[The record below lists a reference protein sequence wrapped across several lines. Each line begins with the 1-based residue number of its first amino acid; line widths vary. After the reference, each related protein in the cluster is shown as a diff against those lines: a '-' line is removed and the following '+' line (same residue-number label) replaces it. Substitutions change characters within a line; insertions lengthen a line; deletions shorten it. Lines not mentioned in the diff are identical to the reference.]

1 MKMKTMKISLLLT
14 KLMVF
19 TAIIVLFTSCA
30 SIIREEKD
38 EFTISDIDTTFQNY
52 VKNSPS
58 NEDRGVVFPSS
69 REILVERSVTQ
80 RDSSFTRYYPD
91 FIRLGLFESI
101 GIVGGDPKHAIGTGL
116 FGVFPMGNITDAFRG
131 EDDKVFT
138 GGIYRIGISEI
149 RLRWFRDS
157 KNWTLGTHGVEFII
171 PDARAENILI
181 SVLPIYVRKR
191 FFLREEIPYIAFTPS
206 FGIGLVP
213 SQYINLSG
221 SLDIGSIGGLNLRA
235 YLGLA
240 VGVNTTETPQIKQND
255 YTDKAQTIACPYAG
269 LGISFLDFL
278 NLVPETFVEWK
289 DHEHSAWQ
297 IGLIELGLHYTNS
310 ERSVFADTIASK
322 VLKGFDI
329 EIAKTN
335 LALPFGNNR
344 FYAGV
349 SLLHFL
355 GMGMNSW
362 GLGILPLRFGYWHT
376 LIEDELTITPF
387 MELGMYPTKYL
398 NVSGELN
405 LQLSESLNLGI
416 RTGYITGSSDEI
428 SGGSFVENFGRSTSF
443 SNFYFGLGIRLQNRI
458 FFQHHLRY
466 NRPELP
472 LEPKKY

>member
-1 MKMKTMKISLLLT
+1 MKISLLLA
-14 KLMVF
+14 KLLVF
-19 TAIIVLFTSCA
+19 SAIIVFFTSCA
-30 SIIREEKD
+30 SITREEKD
-38 EFTISDIDTTFQNY
+38 EFTITDIDTTFQSY
-52 VKNSPS
+52 VKNSP
-58 NEDRGVVFPSS
+58 NNQDRGVVFPSS

-80 RDSSFTRYYPD
+80 RDSSFTRFYPD

-101 GIVGGDPKHAIGTGL
+101 GTIGGDPDYGIGTGL
-116 FGVFPMGNITDAFRG
+116 FGIFPMGNISSSFRG
-131 EDDKVFT
+131 EKDKIFA
-138 GGIYRIGISEI
+138 GGIYRIGISEV
-149 RLRWFRDS
+149 RLRWFRDA
-157 KNWTLGTHGVEFII
+157 KNWTIGTHAAEFII
-171 PDARAENILI
+171 PDARAENMLI

-206 FGIGLVP
+206 FGIGPAP

-240 VGVNTTETPQIKQND
+240 VGINTSESPQIKQND
-255 YTDKAQTIACPYAG
+255 YTDETQAIAYPYAG

-278 NLVPETFVEWK
+278 NLVPETMVEWK

-297 IGLIELGLHYTNS
+297 IGLLEFGLHYTDANK
-310 ERSVFADTIASK
+310 SVFADTIAQK
-322 VLKGFDI
+322 VFKGFDL

-349 SLLHFL
+349 SLLHFMGL
-355 GMGMNSW
+355 GMNSW
-362 GLGILPLRFGYWHT
+362 GLAILPLRFGYWHT
-376 LIEDELTITPF
+376 LVDDELTITPF
-387 MELGMYPTKYL
+387 VELGMYPTKYL
-398 NVSGELN
+398 NVSGEIN
-405 LQLSESLNLGI
+405 LVLSENLNLGI
-416 RTGYITGSSDEI
+416 RTGYITGSSDDI

-458 FFQHHLRY
+458 FFPHHLRY